1 MLNIKFPNISDKLL
15 HFAAGAFIAFIVLL
29 ITSMPWLGFGMA
41 LLAGGYKEFSD
52 HLKANSISPQYAKHT
67 YLDWFFTIL
76 GGLFV
81 ELLF

>member
-1 MLNIKFPNISDKLL
+1 MLNIKFPNIDDKLL
-15 HFAAGAFIAFIVLL
+15 HMASGSFIAGIVLL

-52 HLKANSISPQYAKHT
+52 HLKQDSISNEYAKNT
-67 YLDWFFTIL
+67 YIDWLFTIL

-81 ELLF
+81 ELIF

>member
-1 MLNIKFPNISDKLL
+1 MINIQFPNIADKLL
-15 HFAAGAFIAFIVLL
+15 HMAAGAFIAGIVLV

-52 HLKANSISPQYAKHT
+52 HLKANSISPEYAKHT

-76 GGLFV
+76 GGLIV
-81 ELLF
+81 ELIF